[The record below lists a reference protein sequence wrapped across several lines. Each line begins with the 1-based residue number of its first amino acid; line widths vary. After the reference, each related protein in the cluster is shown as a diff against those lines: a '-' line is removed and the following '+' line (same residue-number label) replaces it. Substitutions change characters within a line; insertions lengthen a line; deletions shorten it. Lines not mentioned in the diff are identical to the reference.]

1 MLKQKILLI
10 LTLLLILLG
19 CFFTLYEID
28 GVSEKC
34 NLITTI
40 ILLFNSTVI
49 LYIYFHYKKYVN
61 LIIIPQ
67 IVSLVLFIVLWSD
80 IADKFSLMSQRS
92 IPYSYNIG
100 FYMLL
105 AGTFGNIIL
114 YILSIRVKTTKD
126 NIKVTYT
133 ANKKT
138 GSIKREE
145 IH

>member
-1 MLKQKILLI
+1 M
-10 LTLLLILLG
+10 
-19 CFFTLYEID
+19 
-28 GVSEKC
+28 
-34 NLITTI
+34 
-40 ILLFNSTVI
+40 
-49 LYIYFHYKKYVN
+49 
-61 LIIIPQ
+61 IIIPQ